1 VTVEAPIEAKVLEP
15 GNLGGQDAATDPSTV
30 PTPALGASQPSIGVR
45 WRGVPRRWRIAFLL
59 LAVLAGVDVV
69 VSLVGS
75 GSTGVPAS
83 SGTSSSF
90 DPSAQGTEAMADLLT
105 RFGHRVTRLQES
117 FSANAIALSTTLVVA
132 DPVKWDTGQTDAV
145 SDFVRSGGRVVLAGG
160 PFNSSVLRAILGTSD
175 VPVLS
180 PVGVVSAHAVG
191 DAPEVAGVSVVDA
204 DPSDGAWDQPGAT
217 TPILRS
223 GGASLALVAN
233 VGAGRVVLLA
243 SASPLRNGFLGDA
256 DNAAFALNLAG
267 GPGRAVAFDE
277 YVHGFG
283 PGGLGSLPL
292 HWKWAFLVAGLA
304 VVVWMWSAG
313 RRFGPPE
320 HDERTSGPARI
331 EYVEGLATVL
341 AATDVRRLGEAVT
354 PVHRAARASLCRRVG
369 VPDDTTD
376 ELVAGAARSA
386 GLADGL
392 VRAVLVTPTDTESA
406 LATGRAHAWLEQ
418 ERRSHR

>member
-1 VTVEAPIEAKVLEP
+1 VTVEAPWEVRVPDAGSPGGAGPAPEP
-15 GNLGGQDAATDPSTV
+15 PM
-30 PTPALGASQPSIGVR
+30 PTAGASQPSIGVR
-45 WRGVPRRWRIAFLL
+45 WRAVPRRWRIALVL
-59 LAVLAGVDVV
+59 LAALAGADVV
-69 VSLVGS
+69 VSLVGSS

-90 DPSAQGTEAMADLLT
+90 DPSAQGTEAMADLLA
-105 RFGHRVTRLQES
+105 RSGHRVTRLQES
-117 FSANAIALSTTLVVA
+117 FSANTIALSTTLIVA
-132 DPVKWDTGQTDAV
+132 DPVTWDAGETRAV
-145 SDFVRSGGRVVLAGG
+145 SGFVRSGGRVVLAGG
-160 PFNSSVLRAILGTSD
+160 PFNSSVLRTLLGTSD

-180 PVGVVSAHAVG
+180 PVGVVSARAVG
-191 DAPEVAGVSVVDA
+191 NAPEVAGVSVVDA
-204 DPSDGAWDQPGAT
+204 DPSDGAWDQAGAT
-217 TPILRS
+217 TPVLRS
-223 GGASLALVAN
+223 GGASLALVDN

-243 SASPLRNGFLGDA
+243 SASPLRNEFLGDA

-277 YVHGFG
+277 YAHGFG
-283 PGGLGSLPL
+283 PGGLGSLPS
-292 HWKWAFLVAGLA
+292 HWRWAFLVAGLA

-320 HDERTSGPARI
+320 HAERTLAPARI

-341 AATDVRRLGEAVT
+341 AATDARRLGEALS

-376 ELVAGAARSA
+376 ELVAGAALSA

-392 VRAVLVTPTDTESA
+392 VRAVLVAPTDTESA

>member
-1 VTVEAPIEAKVLEP
+1 VTVEAPEEARAPE
-15 GNLGGQDAATDPSTV
+15 PSTPA
-30 PTPALGASQPSIGVR
+30 PTQGASQPAIGVR
-45 WRGVPRRWRIAFLL
+45 WRAVPRRWRIAVVI
-59 LAVLAGVDVV
+59 LAALVGVDVV
-69 VSLVGS
+69 VSLAGSSGS
-75 GSTGVPAS
+75 GVPTS

-105 RFGHRVTRLQES
+105 RFGHRVSRLQQS
-117 FSANAIALSTTLVVA
+117 LSADAVALSTTLIVA

-145 SDFVRSGGRVVLAGG
+145 RGFVRSGGRVVLAGG
-160 PFNSSVLRAILGTSD
+160 PFNSSVLRSLLGTSD

-180 PVGVVSAHAVG
+180 PVGVASAHAVG
-191 DAPEVAGVSVVDA
+191 NAPELAGVSVVDA
-204 DPSDGAWDQPGAT
+204 DPSDGAWDQAGAT

-223 GGASLALVAN
+223 GGTSLALVAD

-243 SASPLRNGFLGDA
+243 SPSPLRNQYLGDA

-277 YVHGFG
+277 YAHGFG
-283 PGGLGSLPL
+283 QSGPGSLPS
-292 HWKWAFLVAGLA
+292 HWKWAFLLAGLA

-320 HDERTSGPARI
+320 RAERTLAPARI
-331 EYVEGLATVL
+331 EYVDGLATVL
-341 AATDVRRLGEAVT
+341 AATDARRLGEALS

-376 ELVAGAARSA
+376 DVVAGAALSA
-386 GLADGL
+386 GLADDL
-392 VRAVLVTPTDTESA
+392 VRAVLVAPTDTESA